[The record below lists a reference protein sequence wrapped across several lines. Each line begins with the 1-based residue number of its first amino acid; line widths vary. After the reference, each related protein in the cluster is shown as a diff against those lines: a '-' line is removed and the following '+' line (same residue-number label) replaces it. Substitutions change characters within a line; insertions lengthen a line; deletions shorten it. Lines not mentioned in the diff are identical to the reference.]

1 MSSVTVATTG
11 APPAPTDAPADA
23 GPTPVGPG
31 RIELPLRATLL
42 SPELP
47 PDRLLVPGPPR
58 ERALAVRAWHVLAR
72 TAGADLPVRYL
83 GTMPLFDGHRVYSG
97 SRSDWVLLNLA
108 DDPLLEDRD
117 GFPVPERV
125 LKDLR
130 RVADKVDFDALFVAH
145 EVPRG
150 AVVEDR
156 PPSPEV
162 FLPPP
167 PSSVQSLSSGLG
179 VAGQVFWVLAAAPLA
194 ISGLVAELV
203 AGGAALVGGAVSLDP
218 VLLGVVVGPD
228 GRLEPGE
235 PAAWFY
241 LGHWIWDAE

>member
-1 MSSVTVATTG
+1 
-11 APPAPTDAPADA
+11 
-23 GPTPVGPG
+23 
-31 RIELPLRATLL
+31 
-42 SPELP
+42 
-47 PDRLLVPGPPR
+47 
-58 ERALAVRAWHVLAR
+58 
-72 TAGADLPVRYL
+72 
-83 GTMPLFDGHRVYSG
+83 
-97 SRSDWVLLNLA
+97 
-108 DDPLLEDRD
+108 
-117 GFPVPERV
+117 VPERV